1 MDISS
6 DPLLQ
11 EFFESRK
18 QKPKTVERYLYVFN
32 LFYESTGHTPT
43 SMIEEAEDDEDNNV
57 RLRRRK
63 INQHLK
69 DFKEDQEKQEFSYDS
84 ITSNTSYIRAFYKHY
99 GIVLPARPKLDKP
112 DEKVNLP
119 QLEDIQL
126 AVSQSNPCFQAIIIL
141 MCSSGMGLSEII
153 NLTIQDFL
161 DAFNEKNDPKID
173 INDLP
178 HIGEMVQIDD
188 EKQIKPLVWQI
199 KRVKT
204 SKSYFTF
211 SSCESYQYILR
222 YFRSKPKVEDPD
234 RPLFLNQ
241 SRRKMRPHGFNQY
254 FRDLNKRCG
263 WGKSGRQIFFRSHNL
278 RKWFANQLENTSLG
292 FINTERLLAHS
303 ILGDTASRYFKPDLN
318 KMYKLYYDNMD
329 MVTVMGKVD
338 IHDTTDERLLAMEE
352 ENRKMKEDLEHFKK
366 IIMDKEKQE
375 KLP

>member
-1 MDISS
+1 MDLAS
-6 DPLLQ
+6 DQLLQ
-11 EFFESRK
+11 EYFETRK

-32 LFYESTGHTPT
+32 LFYESTGHNPT
-43 SMIEEAEDDEDNNV
+43 SMIEEAEDEEDKNI

-63 INQHLK
+63 INKHLK
-69 DFKEDQEKQEFSYDS
+69 NFKEYQENQGFSYDS

-99 GIVLPARPKLDKP
+99 GIVLPKRPKLDKP

-119 QLEDIQL
+119 ELKDIQL

-141 MCSSGMGLSEII
+141 MCSSGMGLSEVI

-161 DAFNEKNDPKID
+161 DAVNEKNTPKTTID
-173 INDLP
+173 DLP
-178 HIGEMVQIDD
+178 YMGESINTDE
-188 EKQIKPLVWQI
+188 EKQIKPLVWKI

-211 SSCESYQYILR
+211 SSSESYEYILR
-222 YFRSKPKVEDPD
+222 YFRSKPKAEDPE
-234 RPLFLNQ
+234 RPLFINQ
-241 SRRKMRPHGFNQY
+241 SRRKIRPHGFNQY

-263 WGKSGRQIFFRSHNL
+263 WGKSGRLIFFRSHNL

-292 FINTERLLAHS
+292 YINTERLLAHA
-303 ILGDTASRYFKPDLN
+303 ILGDTASRYFKPDLK

-338 IHDTTDERLLAMEE
+338 IHDTTDERLKAMEE

-366 IIMDKEKQE
+366 MLHDKEKQE
-375 KLP
+375 NLP